1 MTKTLEETKV
11 VRSAVVLNGEVFTL
25 EDHVNKKGRVVYSEL
40 YDAQGDLV
48 FDQDLLEQAQGA
60 VDVCIEL

>member
-1 MTKTLEETKV
+1 MKTLEETKV
-11 VRSAVVLNGEVFTL
+11 VRSAVLLNGEIYTL
-25 EDHVNKKGRVVYSEL
+25 NDFVNEKGRVIDSEL

-48 FDQDLLEQAQGA
+48 FDEDLLERAQNA

>member
-1 MTKTLEETKV
+1 MKTVEETKV
-11 VRSAVVLNGEVFTL
+11 VRSAVLLNGEIYTL
-25 EDHVNKKGRVVYSEL
+25 NDFVNEKGRVIDSEL

-48 FDQDLLEQAQGA
+48 FDQDLLERAQNA